1 MYVCLCNGIT
11 DKTIKK
17 AVENGCDSLADLREQ
32 MDIADQCGKCRK
44 HAVEV
49 IQQSKILSDKENGL
63 LIAAFA

>member
-17 AVENGCDSLADLREQ
+17 AVENGCESLAELRTQ

-44 HAVEV
+44 HAIEV
-49 IQQSKILSDKENGL
+49 IQQSKLLKDREAGL